1 MGGNCWKCE
10 KEINPNEQWT
20 FYVQPKWF
28 LNLSIWGR
36 LGFRPSNI
44 ELCPDCIGSCGPLV
58 RMLFYQVLTHLKIID
73 AKLISSPPLRWN
85 DPLRLS
91 VRHFATDRELETHP
105 GPRPCQYCRH
115 IHYHPSFS
123 PPHTSHFLVDS
134 SSQDPAAII
143 NIRGVRGFPT
153 GVFWRVPFIRLYSV
167 LPFPLILWTSGHK
180 LQQIAFIWDTFHSIH
195 HRK

>member
-10 KEINPNEQWT
+10 KELNPNEQWT

-36 LGFRPSNI
+36 LSFAQI
-44 ELCPDCIGSCGPLV
+44 ALGPV
-58 RMLFYQVLTHLKIID
+58 KMLFYQVLTHLKIID

-123 PPHTSHFLVDS
+123 PPHPYHFLVDS

-143 NIRGVRGFPT
+143 NIRGVRGFLT
-153 GVFWRVPFIRLYSV
+153 QGCFDECLSSGY
-167 LPFPLILWTSGHK
+167 ILFYLS
-180 LQQIAFIWDTFHSIH
+180 
-195 HRK
+195 R